1 MRLLQKVLYVLA
13 LLIMTVQLRTW
24 LQHKSL
30 PAPLVSQAITGDP
43 EFAIVVCRSEND
55 KPNKAHDFQRQLSQI
70 SVLLK
75 SAATLT
81 SQNLTFN
88 IVADSYATY
97 ETVANLTASW
107 PAAYRQRIAFSKY
120 KQVFYPPGTE
130 KMKNLFRPC
139 ATGKLFLA
147 QTLEDKDAVVFLDTD
162 TLFLKPPEMLW
173 RTLYDFNPYQVIGI
187 APCLYYYGR
196 HFKIF
201 PTYGSS
207 GLNSGVLVMNLTRVR
222 GYEGGWTENIMRIVD
237 KYKRKLTLPDQDIL
251 NILFSNKTTAQQ
263 LYQLGC
269 EWNYRPKLCSHGYNK
284 CSRAKQLGVGLLHGA
299 AVTFIYSIERKFK
312 ETAC

>member
-196 HFKIF
+196 HFKI
-201 PTYGSS
+201 
-207 GLNSGVLVMNLTRVR
+207 
-222 GYEGGWTENIMRIVD
+222 
-237 KYKRKLTLPDQDIL
+237 
-251 NILFSNKTTAQQ
+251 TTAQQ

-312 ETAC
+312 TIFEVWKHHQIGESETALLERLKTTLSQQNSRGCSRVSFIDKILLQGMENTVRRRN